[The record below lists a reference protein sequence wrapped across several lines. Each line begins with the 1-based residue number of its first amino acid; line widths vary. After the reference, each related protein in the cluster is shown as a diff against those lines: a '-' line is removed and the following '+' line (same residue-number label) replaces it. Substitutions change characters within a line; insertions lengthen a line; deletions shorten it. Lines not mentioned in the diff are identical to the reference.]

1 MTLCRTSPLWSGN
14 PGFPVTGQHPAQGKS
29 KMAEFGVADLCILVL
44 DSQERARESLVRILT
59 ALGVNVVVEAESAS
73 VGLEKIDSS
82 IFNFD
87 VIIADLQMA
96 EGDGVEILRH
106 LEERNSHAGII
117 ITGGGERRTLRAGAD
132 LARARGL
139 RVLGTIEKPVTT
151 STVSEMLSR
160 LAFSKTETDPKY
172 DIVIEADD
180 IARAVEENELLVY
193 YQPKMAIPTREIV
206 GAEALVRWLHP
217 DHGLLPPDVFI
228 PRAVEAGLIEPLT
241 HLVLGKAFE
250 QAGTWAAA
258 GRPVPLA
265 VNIAPE
271 SLTNL
276 DLPNI
281 VLNEARRHGVEPS
294 SLTVEITESGV
305 VKDMAA
311 ALDVLTRLRLKG
323 VGVAIDDYGTGFATV
338 SQLEALPFDEVKL
351 DRTFVTGASRA
362 PRLRKI
368 LESSISL
375 AQDLELKT
383 IAEGVET
390 IDDWRLLEEL
400 GCDAAQG
407 FFFAMPMPGAD
418 LPIWMVAQG
427 D

>member
-1 MTLCRTSPLWSGN
+1 MG
-14 PGFPVTGQHPAQGKS
+14 
-29 KMAEFGVADLCILVL
+29 EFGIADLCILVL
-44 DSQERARESLVRILT
+44 DSQERARESFVRILKS
-59 ALGVNVVVEAESAS
+59 LGVSVVVEAENAAI
-73 VGLEKIDSS
+73 GLEKIDTSV
-82 IFNFD
+82 FDFD
-87 VIIADLQMA
+87 VVVADLQMA

-106 LEERNSHAGII
+106 LEIRNSHAGII
-117 ITGGGERRTLRAGAD
+117 ITGGGEKRTLRAGAD

-151 STVSEMLSR
+151 ATVSEMLSR
-160 LAFSKTETDPKY
+160 LAFAKTEHDPKY
-172 DIVIEADD
+172 KLDISSED
-180 IARAVEENELLVY
+180 IARAVDENELLVY
-193 YQPKMAIPTREIV
+193 YQPKMAIPSREIV

-228 PRAVEAGLIEPLT
+228 PRTVEAGLIEPLT

-250 QAGTWAAA
+250 QAATWTAA
-258 GRPVPLA
+258 GRSIPLA
-265 VNIAPE
+265 INIAPE

-276 DLPNI
+276 DLPNV
-281 VLNEARRHGVEPS
+281 VLDEASKHGVEPGS
-294 SLTVEITESGV
+294 ITVEITESGV
-305 VKDMAA
+305 VQDMAA

-351 DRTFVTGASRA
+351 DRTFVTGASKA

-368 LESSISL
+368 LESSILL
-375 AQDLELKT
+375 AKDLDLKT

-390 IDDWRLLEEL
+390 IDDWNLLEEL
-400 GCDAAQG
+400 KCDAAQG

-418 LPIWMVAQG
+418 MPTWMVAQG

>member
-1 MTLCRTSPLWSGN
+1 
-14 PGFPVTGQHPAQGKS
+14 
-29 KMAEFGVADLCILVL
+29 MAEFGMADLCILVL
-44 DSQERARESLVRILT
+44 DSQERARESLVRTLT
-59 ALGVNVVVEAESAS
+59 ALGVEVVVEAETAAI
-73 VGLEKIDSS
+73 GLEKIDSS

-87 VIIADLQMA
+87 VVIADLQMA
-96 EGDGVEILRH
+96 EGEGVEILRH
-106 LEERNSHAGII
+106 LEDRDSRAGII
-117 ITGGGERRTLRAGAD
+117 ITGGGESRTLRAGAD

-139 RVLGTIEKPVTT
+139 RVLGTIEKPVTMA
-151 STVSEMLSR
+151 SVSEMLSR
-160 LAFSKTETDPKY
+160 MAFDKTEHDP
-172 DIVIEADD
+172 IANLNIEADD

-193 YQPKMAIPTREIV
+193 YQPKIAIPTRKVV

-217 DHGLLPPDVFI
+217 HHGLLPPDVFI

-250 QAGTWAAA
+250 QAGIWALA
-258 GRPVPLA
+258 GHKVPLA
-265 VNIAPE
+265 INIAPE

-276 DLPNI
+276 DLPNV
-281 VLNEARRHGVEPS
+281 VLSEARRHGVEPGS
-294 SLTVEITESGV
+294 ITVEITESGV

-368 LESSISL
+368 LESSIAL
-375 AQDLELKT
+375 AKDLDLKT
-383 IAEGVET
+383 VAEGVET
-390 IDDWRLLEEL
+390 IDDWNLLEEL
-400 GCDAAQG
+400 SCDVAQG
-407 FFFAMPMPGAD
+407 FFFAMPMPGTD
-418 LPIWMVAQG
+418 LPGWMVAQG

>member
-1 MTLCRTSPLWSGN
+1 
-14 PGFPVTGQHPAQGKS
+14 
-29 KMAEFGVADLCILVL
+29 MAEFGVADLCILVL

-73 VGLEKIDSS
+73 VGLQKIDTS
-82 IFNFD
+82 IFDFD
-87 VIIADLQMA
+87 VVVADLQMA

-106 LEERNSHAGII
+106 LEDRSSRAGII

-151 STVSEMLSR
+151 ATVSEMLSR
-160 LAFSKTETDPKY
+160 LAFSKTESDPKLN
-172 DIVIEADD
+172 IEITAED

-193 YQPKMAIPTREIV
+193 YQPKMAIPSREIV

-228 PRAVEAGLIEPLT
+228 PRTVEAGLIEPLT
-241 HLVLGKAFE
+241 HMVLGKAFD
-250 QAGTWAAA
+250 QAATWTAA
-258 GRPVPLA
+258 GRSVPLA
-265 VNIAPE
+265 INIAPE
-271 SLTNL
+271 SLANL
-276 DLPNI
+276 DLPN
-281 VLNEARRHGVEPS
+281 VLLDEAKKYGIDPKS
-294 SLTVEITESGV
+294 ITVEITESGV

-323 VGVAIDDYGTGFATV
+323 VSVAIDDYGTGFATV

-351 DRTFVTGASRA
+351 DRTFVTGASKA

-368 LESSISL
+368 LESSITL
-375 AQDLELKT
+375 AKDLELKT

-400 GCDAAQG
+400 ECDVAQG
-407 FFFAMPMPGAD
+407 FFFAMPMPGGD
-418 LPIWMVAQG
+418 LPSWMISQG
-427 D
+427 E